1 MMDKKY
7 VLLWFFLWGCLSAY
21 GQKNMGRLY
30 EEFSQVAEAGRI
42 QIDLQTL
49 KMFGFSTQACGIEHI
64 DMFDFELCGPQV
76 KERFADAAG
85 KVKDAAYETLI
96 TAKNDHTLTRVMVR
110 MKGEVIR
117 EVVIL
122 RTGQKNG
129 MIRIRGAIQKRDA
142 EKVIESY
149 GNGC

>member
-49 KMFGFSTQACGIEHI
+49 KMFGFSTQACGI
-64 DMFDFELCGPQV
+64 ELCGPQV